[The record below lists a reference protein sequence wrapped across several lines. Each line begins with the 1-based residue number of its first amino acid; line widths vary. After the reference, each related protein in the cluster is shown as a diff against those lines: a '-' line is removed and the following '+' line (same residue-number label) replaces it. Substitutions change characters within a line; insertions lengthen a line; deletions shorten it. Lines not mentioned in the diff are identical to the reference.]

1 MAIKD
6 AIATVLNRNAYYRDG
21 YRLLLRISA
30 IQLVVII
37 FLIAGI
43 VTVFMMAHTKQVYF
57 ATTSDGRIISIIP
70 LNEPYR
76 SDADVVAW
84 AAGAAQNTMR
94 FDYINYRTSLQQAHD
109 YYFTTDG
116 WDSFNRALK
125 DSSILNSMQQ
135 YKLVVS
141 LKINAAPEIANKG
154 NMNGVY
160 TWDLRFPITINYDG
174 TQNPQATKGTLILR
188 IERVSTLQNPEGIS
202 IKQWVITSG
211 SGAAR

>member
-1 MAIKD
+1 MAVKD
-6 AIATVLNRNAYYRDG
+6 AIATVLNRNAFYRDG

-30 IQLVVII
+30 IQLVVIAL
-37 FLIAGI
+37 LIAGI
-43 VTVFMMAHTKQVYF
+43 VTVFMMAHTKQIYF

-94 FDYINYRTSLQQAHD
+94 FDYINYRNSLQQAHD
-109 YYFTTDG
+109 SYFTPDG
-116 WDSFNRALK
+116 WESFNRALK
-125 DSSILNSMQQ
+125 ESNILDSLQQ

-141 LKINAAPEIANKG
+141 LKVNAAPEIANKG

-160 TWDLRFPITINYDG
+160 TWDLRFPITIGYDG
-174 TQNPQATKGTLILR
+174 NQPPQASKATLILR
-188 IERVSTLQNPEGIS
+188 VERVSTLQNPEGIS
-202 IKQWVITSG
+202 IKQWVTLTAG
-211 SGAAR
+211 STR